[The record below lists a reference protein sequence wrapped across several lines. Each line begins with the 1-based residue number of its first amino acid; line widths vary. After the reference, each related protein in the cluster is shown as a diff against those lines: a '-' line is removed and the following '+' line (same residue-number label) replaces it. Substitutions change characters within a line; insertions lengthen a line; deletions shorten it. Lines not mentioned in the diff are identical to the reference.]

1 MYKTIT
7 ETFPEELIEMLEEED
22 FEFISE
28 EINNGIATLHFYS
41 PADQE
46 CLYDIDISYDRVIID
61 AKSFLG
67 VLGLGVSRVL
77 TVTYCGKDMDF
88 ENTVQK
94 YAVA

>member
-41 PADQE
+41 PADQ
-46 CLYDIDISYDRVIID
+46 
-61 AKSFLG
+61 
-67 VLGLGVSRVL
+67 
-77 TVTYCGKDMDF
+77 
-88 ENTVQK
+88 
-94 YAVA
+94 